1 MIFALQHTYNNFTNN
16 SQPTPF
22 IIEDRETA
30 EETVEKT
37 AEETVE
43 KTVEETVEK
52 TVEETAEETADK
64 IYAYIKQ
71 HTLFYSSNK

>member
-1 MIFALQHTYNNFTNN
+1 MIFALQHTYNFTNN

-43 KTVEETVEK
+43 KTVEET
-52 TVEETAEETADK
+52 AEETADK